1 VYGKSMLDFLDFFG
15 VVTYVMLGSI
25 VGNVA
30 SLSVGGVNLVL
41 TFVYSSLPKS

>member
-1 VYGKSMLDFLDFFG
+1 MLDFLDFFG

-25 VGNVA
+25 ADDVA

-41 TFVYSSLPKS
+41 AFVVTQKLRF